1 MLEEKSQKFALCRDN
16 PPSKGSLSEPL
27 STCATTQ
34 TCTLPSRSISWQN
47 DARNLPIPHL
57 EMKCWLCDQFGHKK
71 MNCPQAICFFCGR
84 PGHLKRVCLNFR
96 LAKMYDQEKDHISWP
111 PTNTRTIV
119 EKKHSAAKIAH
130 TQDDS
135 SCISVED
142 TLRQQPEATN
152 LLEPLIEF
160 VGGSEEEGSEEEG
173 SEEEGSEEEG
183 SEEEGSE
190 EEGSEEEGS
199 EEESSEAITASTIPT
214 TKQEDSLANQVPVR
228 LDHLKVED
236 SSTNQILVRLDHLKE
251 NSLANQMPV
260 RQDPT
265 LDLTYKEKDKNVLA
279 KEEMRKEETP
289 DEARIRREF
298 YVKWALGYSRRTG
311 SRNKK
316 YT

>member
-1 MLEEKSQKFALCRDN
+1 
-16 PPSKGSLSEPL
+16 
-27 STCATTQ
+27 
-34 TCTLPSRSISWQN
+34 
-47 DARNLPIPHL
+47 
-57 EMKCWLCDQFGHKK
+57 
-71 MNCPQAICFFCGR
+71 
-84 PGHLKRVCLNFR
+84 
-96 LAKMYDQEKDHISWP
+96 MYDQEKDHISWP

-135 SCISVED
+135 SGISVED

-160 VGGSEEEGSEEEG
+160 IEGSEEEDSEEEG